1 MANPPL
7 QGLRVLLTRP
17 HPHNDNLQAA
27 LTANGAE
34 ARCLPLL
41 AIEPVAETPA
51 LRQSLMNL
59 DLYQA
64 IVVVSPNAARIGLEL
79 IEQYWPQLPVGLD
92 WLAVGKGTAN
102 QLAQA
107 GIRALV
113 PDDGHD
119 SEALLRLPRLQEVAG
134 QRVLI
139 LRGQGGREL
148 LSETLR
154 ERGARVDYAE
164 LYRRAAPDHPPVQ
177 VQALF
182 DEFQPRVTLLFSG
195 ETFDF
200 LWQFA
205 QAAGPALQEALQ
217 RTELWLPSTRAVDKA
232 RSYGLQRVHLMTGLD
247 DASVVRDLA
256 ALHVQE

>member
-1 MANPPL
+1 MAHPPL

-34 ARCLPLL
+34 TRSLPLL
-41 AIEPVAETPA
+41 AIESVAETPA

-64 IVVVSPNAARIGLEL
+64 IVVVSPNAAHLGLER

-119 SEALLRLPRLQEVAG
+119 SEALLRRPRLQEVAG

-154 ERGARVDYAE
+154 ARGARVDYAE
-164 LYRRAAPDHPPVQ
+164 LYRRSPPALEAAQ
-177 VQALF
+177 VQGLF
-182 DEFQPRVTLLFSG
+182 AEFEPQ
-195 ETFDF
+195 
-200 LWQFA
+200 
-205 QAAGPALQEALQ
+205 
-217 RTELWLPSTRAVDKA
+217 
-232 RSYGLQRVHLMTGLD
+232 
-247 DASVVRDLA
+247 
-256 ALHVQE
+256 

>member
-1 MANPPL
+1 MANPDL
-7 QGLRVLLTRP
+7 RGLRVLLTRP

-27 LTANGAE
+27 LTAKGAE
-34 ARCLPLL
+34 VRSLPLL

-51 LRQSLMNL
+51 LRQCLMNL

-64 IVVVSPNAARIGLEL
+64 IVVVSPNAARIGLAL
-79 IEQYWPQLPVGLD
+79 IDQYWPQLPEGID
-92 WLAVGKGTAN
+92 WLAVGKGTAA

-107 GIRALV
+107 GIRAHV

-119 SEALLRLPRLQEVAG
+119 SEALLRLPRLQDVAG

-154 ERGARVDYAE
+154 AHGARVDYAE
-164 LYRRAAPDHPPVQ
+164 VYRRSAPDLEATQ

-182 DEFQPRVTLLFSG
+182 DEFQPQVALLFSG

-200 LWQFA
+200 LWQFV
-205 QAAGPALQEALQ
+205 QAAGPVLREALA
-217 RTELWLPSTRAVDKA
+217 RAELWLPSARAVEKA
-232 RSYGLQRVHLMTGLD
+232 QGYGLTRVHLMTGLD
-247 DASVVRDLA
+247 DGSVVQ
-256 ALHVQE
+256 ALGASHQS